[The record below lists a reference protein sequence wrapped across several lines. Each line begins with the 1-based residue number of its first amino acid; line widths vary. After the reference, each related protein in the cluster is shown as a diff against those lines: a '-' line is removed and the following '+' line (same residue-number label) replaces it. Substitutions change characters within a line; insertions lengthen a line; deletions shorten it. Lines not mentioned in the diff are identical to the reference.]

1 MIGYPACTL
10 VGVPTIRSK
19 GGATAVVPADT
30 SLYLDWNHTI
40 KYILGESGGLLL
52 QNMIVNS

>member
-10 VGVPTIRSK
+10 VGVPTIRSQ

-30 SLYLDWNHTI
+30 SLCLDWNHI
-40 KYILGESGGLLL
+40 INY
-52 QNMIVNS
+52 